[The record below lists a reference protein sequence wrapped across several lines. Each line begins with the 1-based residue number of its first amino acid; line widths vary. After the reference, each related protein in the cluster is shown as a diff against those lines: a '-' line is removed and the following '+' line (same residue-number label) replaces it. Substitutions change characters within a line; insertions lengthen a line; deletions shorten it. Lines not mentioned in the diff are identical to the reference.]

1 MQRKMA
7 VMMNIMRRL
16 VRLNDITTT
25 VSPTHCFQVL
35 KCRAE
40 DVETKSRTEQGR
52 ERAES
57 GGDEK
62 DMSSHFTAHS

>member
-1 MQRKMA
+1 MQKKIA

-35 KCRAE
+35 QSKKSRAE
-40 DVETKSRTEQGR
+40 NEEVK
-52 ERAES
+52 
-57 GGDEK
+57 K
-62 DMSSHFTAHS
+62 